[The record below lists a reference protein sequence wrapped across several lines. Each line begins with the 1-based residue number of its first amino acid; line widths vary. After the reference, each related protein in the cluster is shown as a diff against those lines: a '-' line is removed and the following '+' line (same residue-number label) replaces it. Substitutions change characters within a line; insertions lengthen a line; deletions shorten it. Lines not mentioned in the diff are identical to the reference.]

1 MDNEELIK
9 QMVKLQILCVRWVE
23 RNTNLQCKTFG
34 DMDRILKGGKLTI
47 TYKDAVANLKV
58 NIEKYCKNEYLLNSV
73 MELQQDINKSE
84 IADLRF
90 GVEPQRKFT
99 ELEQEL
105 DSLVLKRTMYMT
117 GEMVG
122 IKYIEEHLV
131 VAETTVKQACQQE
144 RLLNTT
150 KVGKSW
156 VVHIPECRAYW
167 NIPDKDECNLYKDW
181 EY

>member
-1 MDNEELIK
+1 MDNKELIK
-9 QMVKLQILCVRWVE
+9 QMVKLQVLCVRWVE

-47 TYKDAVANLKV
+47 TYKDAVKNLRS
-58 NIEKYCKNEYLLNSV
+58 NIEKHCKNEYLLNSIL
-73 MELQQDINKSE
+73 ELTTEINNSE
-84 IADLRF
+84 ISDLRF
-90 GVEPQRKFT
+90 GFEPQRKFT
-99 ELEQEL
+99 NLEQEL
-105 DSLVLKRTMYMT
+105 DNEVLKRTMYMT

-122 IKYIEEHLV
+122 IKYIGEHLG

-167 NIPDKDECNLYKDW
+167 NIKDTDEFHLYKNW

>member
-1 MDNEELIK
+1 MNNKELIK
-9 QMVKLQILCVRWVE
+9 QMVKLQVLCVRWVE
-23 RNTNLQCKTFG
+23 RNSNLQCKTFG

-47 TYKDAVANLKV
+47 TYKDAVANLKK
-58 NIEKYCKNEYLLNSV
+58 NIEKHCKSEYLLNSFL
-73 MELQQDINKSE
+73 ELETEINKSE

-90 GVEPQRKFT
+90 GFEPQRKFT
-99 ELEQEL
+99 ELEREL
-105 DSLVLKRTMYMT
+105 DNLVLKRTMYMT

-122 IKYIEEHLV
+122 IKYIEEHLNI
-131 VAETTVKQACQQE
+131 AETTVKQACQQE

-156 VVHIPECRAYW
+156 LVHIPECRDYW
-167 NIPDKDECNLYKDW
+167 GVPNTDECSLYKDW